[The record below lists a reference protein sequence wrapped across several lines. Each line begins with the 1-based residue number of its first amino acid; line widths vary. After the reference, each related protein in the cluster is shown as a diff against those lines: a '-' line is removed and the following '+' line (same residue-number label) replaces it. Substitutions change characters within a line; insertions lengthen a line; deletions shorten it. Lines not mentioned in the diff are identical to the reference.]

1 MCAPSGKRAQK
12 DVTNILAYEMIAG
25 HLFSVSFTFCCLLIV
40 SHKVNEATIIR
51 VGIRRAFKLEW
62 LSIYHTD
69 SEGQFFRQL
78 HIYIGGSI
86 ISYLQSS

>member
-1 MCAPSGKRAQK
+1 MPQK

-51 VGIRRAFKLEW
+51 VGIRRAFKLE
-62 LSIYHTD
+62 
-69 SEGQFFRQL
+69 
-78 HIYIGGSI
+78 
-86 ISYLQSS
+86 